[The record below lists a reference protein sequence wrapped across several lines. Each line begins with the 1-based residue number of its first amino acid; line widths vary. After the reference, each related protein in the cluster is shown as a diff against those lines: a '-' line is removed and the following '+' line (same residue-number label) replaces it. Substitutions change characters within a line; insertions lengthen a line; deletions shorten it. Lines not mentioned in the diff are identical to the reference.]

1 MSSFGTPIKRPASQ
15 KEEGGFTPKR
25 NNQRQLEVLEG
36 IKIGQGNFDTASALD
51 RVFKIS
57 FMKTSGEGPF
67 TPACKDS
74 NMKTIMNDLA
84 YGAKF
89 R

>member
-25 NNQRQLEVLEG
+25 NSQTQLQQLEG
-36 IKIGQGNFDTASALD
+36 IKIGQGNYETASAHD

-67 TPACKDS
+67 TLACKDS
-74 NMKTIMNDLA
+74 NIKTIMNELA